1 MRIIVWLEHG
11 DNEMRLRVRQAGT
24 LALVVVTGFG
34 LSVAMTAHSAVL
46 SGIAGGASLVLLA
59 AAWWIYRT
67 HKELDQQIVWLR
79 GTLDAVPQ
87 PVTVT
92 DLDMKWIFVN
102 KVVEGLLGKKSAE
115 IKGRLCSEWGAAIC
129 NTDKCGVRSLRG
141 GRPQTEYMQAMPDGT
156 SRAMTVDTSYIHDEN
171 GRRIGHVEIVTDS
184 HSKYELEAMYSRI
197 ASSLE
202 EISSTMTEMDAQVK
216 ESAGHA
222 AAANQ
227 KAAEARS
234 AIKDGG
240 EKVQGLTDAMRQI
253 GAASKR
259 ILGINKTVDE
269 IAFQTNLL
277 ALNAAVEA
285 ARAGEAGAGFAV
297 VADEVR
303 SLARKA
309 SAAAQETSELITA
322 AASDIQKG
330 TNLADDAAAALE
342 TIGSSAG
349 SLDKLVGLIAQ
360 ASDQQSTGIS
370 AVSQAILELE
380 KSALTQAHQ
389 TMAKDLVQIR

>member
-1 MRIIVWLEHG
+1 
-11 DNEMRLRVRQAGT
+11 
-24 LALVVVTGFG
+24 
-34 LSVAMTAHSAVL
+34 
-46 SGIAGGASLVLLA
+46 
-59 AAWWIYRT
+59 
-67 HKELDQQIVWLR
+67 
-79 GTLDAVPQ
+79 
-87 PVTVT
+87 
-92 DLDMKWIFVN
+92 
-102 KVVEGLLGKKSAE
+102 
-115 IKGRLCSEWGAAIC
+115 
-129 NTDKCGVRSLRG
+129 
-141 GRPQTEYMQAMPDGT
+141 
-156 SRAMTVDTSYIHDEN
+156 
-171 GRRIGHVEIVTDS
+171 
-184 HSKYELEAMYSRI
+184 
-197 ASSLE
+197 
-202 EISSTMTEMDAQVK
+202 MTEMDAQVK

-360 ASDQQSTGIS
+360 ASGQQSTGIS

>member
-1 MRIIVWLEHG
+1 MKR
-11 DNEMRLRVRQAGT
+11 RVQQAAT
-24 LALVVVTGFG
+24 LGLVVFAAFG
-34 LSVAMTAHSAVL
+34 VSAAVARHSAVL
-46 SGIAGGASLVLLA
+46 SGVAGSTALVLLVA
-59 AAWWIYRT
+59 ACWIYRT
-67 HKELDQQIVWLR
+67 HRELDQQIVWLR

-87 PVTVT
+87 PITVT
-92 DLDMKWIFVN
+92 DLNMRWIFVN
-102 KVVEGLLGKKSAE
+102 KVVEGLLGKKSDQ
-115 IKGRLCSEWGAAIC
+115 IKGRVCSEWGAAIC
-129 NTDKCGVRSLRG
+129 NTDKCGIRSLRS
-141 GRPQTEYMQAMPDGT
+141 GRPRTEYMQSMPDGT
-156 SRAMTVDTSYIHDEN
+156 SRAMTVDTSYIHDED

-184 HSKYELEAMYSRI
+184 HSKYELEATYSRI

-222 AAANQ
+222 AAANE
-227 KAAEARS
+227 KAAAARA

-240 EKVQGLTDAMRQI
+240 EKVQGLTGAMRQV
-253 GAASKR
+253 GVASKR

-309 SAAAQETSELITA
+309 SAAAQETSDLITA
-322 AASDIQKG
+322 AAADIQKG
-330 TNLADDAAAALE
+330 TGLADEAAAALE
-342 TIGSSAG
+342 TIASSAG
-349 SLDKLVGLIAQ
+349 SLDKLVSLIAQ
-360 ASDQQSTGIS
+360 ASSQQSSGIS
-370 AVSQAILELE
+370 AVSRTLLELE
-380 KSALTQAHQ
+380 RSALAHAHQ